1 MNLCNQPFFPYKE
14 VRTLLKEL
22 SIKNFA
28 IIDQLTVSFEEGL
41 TVLTGETGAGKSII
55 IDAVHLLCG
64 GRGSQ
69 EFIRHGAKK
78 AELEGLF
85 MITNPNHSVFQ
96 KMKDVGIDM
105 DEESIILRR
114 DINDSGK
121 SVCRVNGKLVTIGI
135 LREIGATLIDIHGQH
150 ESQELMDERAHV
162 HLLDQYAGEKLKAV
176 KEAYQ
181 ELYSKYKKWKKELA
195 SLSEDE
201 QQIAHK
207 IDLYTFQVEEIE
219 EANLVQGEEEGLQEE
234 KRKLLN
240 FHKVFDKMSSSYEAI
255 LGESKGLDYIGA
267 AMEGLQ
273 DIAEVDQQL
282 NELSETVASAFYTL
296 QDTAFQIK
304 NQLDE
309 MEYDSNQLQVVE
321 DRLALI
327 QTLKRKYGSSI
338 EEILAY
344 KDKIQQSLDQ
354 LVNRD
359 VQIQK
364 MADKIEQLEID
375 LELEA
380 KDLSDKRKRAAKQLS
395 KAIMEQLQEL
405 YMEKA
410 TFSVMFHE
418 IATPN
423 YNENGT
429 DEVSFYI
436 STNVGEPM
444 KALTKIASGGELSRM
459 MLALK
464 SIFSKHQG
472 ITSII
477 FDEVDTGVSGRVAQA
492 IAEKIAGIAT
502 NSQVLC
508 ISHLSQV
515 AAMADQHLMIK
526 KEVTGNRTYTTLEEV
541 TKEKRVE
548 ELSRMMSGA
557 EITSTT
563 LQHSKELLKLAK
575 ERKTIL
581 RNT

>member
-1 MNLCNQPFFPYKE
+1 M
-14 VRTLLKEL
+14 LKEL

-28 IIDQLTVSFEEGL
+28 IIDELTVSFEEGL

-69 EFIRHGAKK
+69 EFIRYGAKK

-85 MITNPNHSVFQ
+85 LITNPNHSVFK
-96 KMKDVGIDM
+96 KMTDVGIDI

-135 LREIGATLIDIHGQH
+135 LREIGASLIDIHGQH
-150 ESQELMDERAHV
+150 ESQELMDEKAHV
-162 HLLDQYAGEKLKAV
+162 HLLDQFAGEKLNSV
-176 KEAYQ
+176 KDEYQ
-181 ELYSKYKKWKKELA
+181 ELFKHYKKLKKELET
-195 SLSEDE
+195 LTENE

-219 EANLVQGEEEGLQEE
+219 DANLVVGEEEQLSEE
-234 KRKLLN
+234 KMKLLN
-240 FHKVFDKMSSSYEAI
+240 FHKVFDKMSSAYEAI
-255 LGESKGLDYIGA
+255 LSESKGLDYIGI
-267 AMEGLQ
+267 AMADLQ
-273 DIAEVDQQL
+273 DIADVDKNMQ
-282 NELSETVASAFYTL
+282 ELSENVSSAFYIL
-296 QDTAFQIK
+296 QDAAYQIK
-304 NQLDE
+304 SELDE
-309 MEYDSNQLQVVE
+309 MEYDSNQLQQVE

-327 QTLKRKYGSSI
+327 QTLKRKYGPTVEAI
-338 EEILAY
+338 IAY
-344 KDKIQQSLDQ
+344 KEQISTSLEQ

-364 MADKIEQLEID
+364 TAEKMKQLEKD
-375 LELEA
+375 MELEA
-380 KDLSDKRKRAAKQLS
+380 NDLTNKRKIAAKKLS
-395 KAIMEQLQEL
+395 KAIMEQLKEL

-410 TFSVMFHE
+410 TFHVMFHE
-418 IATPN
+418 HPN
-423 YNENGT
+423 VVYDENGV
-429 DEVSFYI
+429 DDISFYI
-436 STNVGEPM
+436 STNVGEPP

-477 FDEVDTGVSGRVAQA
+477 FDEVDTGVSGRVAQS
-492 IAEKIAGIAT
+492 IAEKISAIAS

-508 ISHLSQV
+508 ISHLPQV

-526 KEVTGNRTYTTLEEV
+526 KEVTGNRTYTKLEEV
-541 TKEKRVE
+541 MDDRRAE

-557 EITSTT
+557 EITTTT
-563 LQHSKELLKLAK
+563 LQHSKELLELAN
-575 ERKTIL
+575 ERKLIL
-581 RNT
+581 RKV

>member
-1 MNLCNQPFFPYKE
+1 M
-14 VRTLLKEL
+14 LKEL

-28 IIDQLTVSFEEGL
+28 IIDELTVGFEEGL

-85 MITNPNHSVFQ
+85 IITNPKHGVFN
-96 KMKDVGIDM
+96 KMIDVGIEI

-135 LREIGATLIDIHGQH
+135 LREIGASLIDIHGQH
-150 ESQELMDERAHV
+150 ESQELMDEKAHI
-162 HLLDQYAGEKLKAV
+162 HLLDQFAGEKIRQV
-176 KEAYQ
+176 KESYK
-181 ELYSKYKKWKKELA
+181 ELFSKYKKWIKDLA
-195 SLSEDE
+195 ILTENE

-207 IDLYTFQVEEIE
+207 IDLYTFQVEEIND
-219 EANLVQGEEEGLQEE
+219 ANLVIGEEEQLQEE
-234 KRKLLN
+234 KKKLQN
-240 FHKVFDKMSSSYEAI
+240 FHKVYDKMSSAYEAI
-255 LGESKGLDYIGA
+255 LSESKGLDYIGT
-267 AMEGLQ
+267 AMADLQ
-273 DIAEVDQQL
+273 DISDVDKNML
-282 NELSETVASAFYTL
+282 ELSENVSSAFYML
-296 QDTAFQIK
+296 QDAAY
-304 NQLDE
+304 QLKSELDD
-309 MEYDSNQLQVVE
+309 MEYDSNQLQHVE

-327 QTLKRKYGSSI
+327 QTLKRKYGQSI
-338 EEILAY
+338 ESILEY
-344 KDKIQQSLDQ
+344 KEQISNSLEQ

-359 VQIQK
+359 EQIQK
-364 MADKIEQLEID
+364 MSERIRQIEKD

-380 KDLSDKRKRAAKQLS
+380 HDLTDKRKKAAKQLS
-395 KAIMEQLQEL
+395 EAIMEQLQEL

-410 TFSVMFHE
+410 AFSVMFHE
-418 IATPN
+418 QSKIIF
-423 YNENGT
+423 NENGM
-429 DEVSFYI
+429 DDISFYI
-436 STNVGEPM
+436 STNVGEPP
-444 KALTKIASGGELSRM
+444 KPLTKIASGGELSRM

-492 IAEKIAGIAT
+492 IAEKIAAIAT

-508 ISHLSQV
+508 ISHLPQV

-526 KEVTGNRTYTTLEEV
+526 KEVTGNRTYTILEEV
-541 TKEKRVE
+541 IDDRRAE

-557 EITSTT
+557 EITSVT
-563 LQHSKELLKLAK
+563 LQHSKELLKLAN
-575 ERKTIL
+575 ERKKIF
-581 RNT
+581 RNA

>member
-1 MNLCNQPFFPYKE
+1 M
-14 VRTLLKEL
+14 LKEL

-28 IIDQLTVSFEEGL
+28 IIDELTVSFEEGL

-85 MITNPNHSVFQ
+85 IISNPKHGVFK
-96 KMKDVGIDM
+96 KMTDVGIDIE
-105 DEESIILRR
+105 EESIILRR

-135 LREIGATLIDIHGQH
+135 LREIGASLIDIHGQH
-150 ESQELMDERAHV
+150 ESQELMDEKAHI
-162 HLLDQYAGEKLKAV
+162 HLLDQFSGEKLKVV
-176 KEAYQ
+176 KDAYQ
-181 ELYSKYKKWKKELA
+181 ELFAKYKKWKKELA
-195 SLSEDE
+195 TLTENE

-207 IDLYTFQVEEIE
+207 IDLYTFQVDEIE
-219 EANLVQGEEEGLQEE
+219 DANLVVGEEEQLQEE
-234 KRKLLN
+234 KRKLQN
-240 FHKVFDKMSSSYEAI
+240 FHKVFDKMSNAYEAI
-255 LGESKGLDYIGA
+255 LGESKGLDYIGT
-267 AMEGLQ
+267 AMVELQ
-273 DIAEVDQQL
+273 DISDVDK
-282 NELSETVASAFYTL
+282 NMSELSEQVSSAFYIL
-296 QDTAFQIK
+296 QDAAHQLK
-304 NQLDE
+304 NELDE
-309 MEYDSNQLQVVE
+309 MEYDTNQLQYVE
-321 DRLALI
+321 DRLAVI
-327 QTLKRKYGSSI
+327 QTLKRKYGQSI
-338 EEILAY
+338 EDILAY
-344 KDKIQQSLDQ
+344 KQQITKNLEQ

-359 VQIQK
+359 EQIQK
-364 MADKIEQLEID
+364 TAEKIAQIEKD

-380 KDLSDKRKRAAKQLS
+380 NDLTDKRKIASKQLS
-395 KAIMEQLQEL
+395 EAIMEQLQEL

-418 IATPN
+418 HQNTS
-423 YNENGT
+423 YNENGM
-429 DEVSFYI
+429 DDLSFYI
-436 STNVGEPM
+436 STNVGEPL

-508 ISHLSQV
+508 ISHLPQV

-526 KEVTGNRTYTTLEEV
+526 KEVTGNRTFTVLEEV
-541 TKEKRVE
+541 IDDKRAE

-563 LQHSKELLKLAK
+563 LKHSKELLKLAK
-575 ERKTIL
+575 ERKKIVRKL
-581 RNT
+581 

>member
-1 MNLCNQPFFPYKE
+1 MN
-14 VRTLLKEL
+14 RLLKEL
-22 SIKNFA
+22 TIKNFA
-28 IIDQLTVSFEEGL
+28 IIDELTVSFEEGL

-64 GRGSQ
+64 GRGSH

-85 MITNPNHSVFQ
+85 SIPNPTHGVFK
-96 KMKDVGIDM
+96 KMADVGIEI

-114 DINDSGK
+114 DINEAGK

-135 LREIGATLIDIHGQH
+135 LREIGSSLIDIHGQH
-150 ESQELMDERAHV
+150 ESQELMDEKAHI
-162 HLLDQYAGEKLKAV
+162 HLLDQFAGDRLLEV
-176 KEAYQ
+176 KESYR
-181 ELYSKYKKWKKELA
+181 ELFAKYKKLNKELA
-195 SLSEDE
+195 ILTENE

-207 IDLYTFQVEEIE
+207 IDLYTFQVEEILD
-219 EANLVQGEEEGLQEE
+219 ANLVVGEEEQLQEE
-234 KRKLLN
+234 KSKLQN
-240 FHKVFDKMSSSYEAI
+240 YHKMFDKMSSGYEAI

-267 AMEGLQ
+267 AMADMQ
-273 DIAEVDQQL
+273 DIAEVDKRML
-282 NELSETVASAFYTL
+282 ELSETVSSAFYIL
-296 QDTAFQIK
+296 QDAAHQLK
-304 NQLDE
+304 NELDE
-309 MEYDSNQLQVVE
+309 MEFDSNQLQYVE
-321 DRLALI
+321 DRLAII
-327 QTLKRKYGSSI
+327 QTLKRKYGQSI
-338 EEILAY
+338 EDILAY
-344 KDKIQQSLDQ
+344 KEKIATSLEQ

-359 VQIQK
+359 EQIQK
-364 MADKIEQLEID
+364 TAEKIKQIEKD

-380 KDLSDKRKRAAKQLS
+380 KDLTDKRKIAAKELS
-395 KAIMEQLQEL
+395 VAIMGQLQEL

-410 TFSVMFHE
+410 IFSVMFHDHSKV
-418 IATPN
+418 T
-423 YNENGT
+423 YNDNGT
-429 DEVSFYI
+429 DDVSFYI
-436 STNVGEPM
+436 STNVGEPP

-492 IAEKIAGIAT
+492 IAEKIAAIAT

-526 KEVTGNRTYTTLEEV
+526 KVVNGNRTYTILEDIV
-541 TKEKRVE
+541 DDKRAE

-557 EITSTT
+557 EVTSTT
-563 LQHSKELLKLAK
+563 LEHSKELLTLAK
-575 ERKTIL
+575 ERKKIL
-581 RNT
+581 RKV